1 MNRHP
6 TTPRRSTFPDLS
18 DQAHAKLPTCREP
31 RQRGARLPPGRPS
44 LTPQRDALQ
53 RGALGSGQARPP
65 PGAAAPTQRLA
76 LGLRRG
82 SAPAAAAPRPPGP
95 RRLGGCR
102 SGRWSRARGG
112 RAGGKVRPRESSRS
126 RPGSPGAPRGEWG
139 PLRAGRVRRAA
150 RGASARLPCPPQP
163 ATSGRRVQRGGWCG
177 ARPPG
182 VLPAGAA
189 GSPRGG
195 GSTPRGSG
203 AARPRRG
210 ADARG
215 RGGASQGGSGVT
227 LASPTFLVAFSRLMT
242 FSYTH

>member
-102 SGRWSRARGG
+102 SGRWSRAHGG

-150 RGASARLPCPPQP
+150 RG
-163 ATSGRRVQRGGWCG
+163 RRRGFL
-177 ARPPG
+177 ARPSPR
-182 VLPAGAA
+182 
-189 GSPRGG
+189 PRGG
-195 GSTPRGSG
+195 ECSGEDG
-203 AARPRRG
+203 AAPGLPASCLPGLLAARGEGARRRG
-210 ADARG
+210 ARG
-215 RGGASQGGSGVT
+215 RLGPGGARTRGDAGEPPREAPGS
-227 LASPTFLVAFSRLMT
+227 L
-242 FSYTH
+242 